1 MMPPHASL
9 RHQLMARAD
18 GMEARLMQ
26 GALRDGYGGVTTAM
40 NRMFLHLHGRP
51 VGLSELARALAVS
64 RQAVHQLAN
73 EAAAMGLVEFVPSE
87 TDGRVRLLRF
97 TQKGW
102 AMSERA
108 MRELERIEAEVAARI
123 GERDLRE
130 LKRILGRA
138 WTAEEDRDR
147 GG

>member
-1 MMPPHASL
+1 MHTL
-9 RHQLMARAD
+9 RLPQLHT
-18 GMEARLMQ
+18 GQ
-26 GALRDGYGGVTTAM
+26 
-40 NRMFLHLHGRP
+40 
-51 VGLSELARALAVS
+51 
-64 RQAVHQLAN
+64 
-73 EAAAMGLVEFVPSE
+73 
-87 TDGRVRLLRF
+87 RLLRF

-138 WTAEEDRDR
+138 WTAEEDLDR